1 MKGMVIIT
9 MKKLIAVLLT
19 LTLLCAFAGCG
30 EKTDINA
37 KSEGV
42 LTYAHYTDA
51 ALDTQVVVEGFI
63 QAKQAY
69 SEEYGNTSLYLQ
81 DGDGAYFVYRI
92 ACTAEQYESMKVGSK
107 IKVTGYKSEWSG
119 EVEIVDATFEME
131 EGTYTATA
139 VDVTSL
145 LGTDGLAAKQNQ
157 KVLFKGLKVEAA
169 NEAGDAFLYSYDGS
183 GQEGSD
189 LYFNVSLNGTTYS
202 FVVESD
208 LCGADTD
215 VYKAVKAL
223 KVGDTI
229 DVEGF
234 LYWYNGANPH
244 VTSVTVSK

>member
-1 MKGMVIIT
+1 M
-9 MKKLIAVLLT
+9 
-19 LTLLCAFAGCG
+19 
-30 EKTDINA
+30 
-37 KSEGV
+37 
-42 LTYAHYTDA
+42 
-51 ALDTQVVVEGFI
+51 
-63 QAKQAY
+63 
-69 SEEYGNTSLYLQ
+69 
-81 DGDGAYFVYRI
+81 
-92 ACTAEQYESMKVGSK
+92 
-107 IKVTGYKSEWSG
+107 
-119 EVEIVDATFEME
+119 
-131 EGTYTATA
+131 
-139 VDVTSL
+139 DVTSL

-223 KVGDTI
+223 KVGDII